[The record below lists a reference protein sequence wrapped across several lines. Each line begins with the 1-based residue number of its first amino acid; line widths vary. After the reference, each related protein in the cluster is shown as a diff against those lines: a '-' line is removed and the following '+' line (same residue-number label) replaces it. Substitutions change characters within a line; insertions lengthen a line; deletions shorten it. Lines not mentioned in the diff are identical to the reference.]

1 MQEDWRETQRCRT
14 AHGQFGDVQS
24 VIDFDHVQ
32 PISPLFQMFA
42 TYRLGKDI
50 FGRRTKVADDVINE
64 VRSLIKDQSM
74 SLTADTVL
82 IGDGRV
88 LDSMA
93 LVELCL
99 RLEDRAGSMGFE
111 FDWTSESAM
120 SRSRSMFRTVGAL
133 QEEFSRQYAEQQA

>member
-1 MQEDWRETQRCRT
+1 M
-14 AHGQFGDVQS
+14 
-24 VIDFDHVQ
+24 
-32 PISPLFQMFA
+32 
-42 TYRLGKDI
+42 
-50 FGRRTKVADDVINE
+50 ADDVINE